1 MSKTLLSLAIMLIA
15 AFQLVSSQQI
25 NHWET
30 AIFNDDTW
38 RYFPGLSEPPA
49 TWRSA
54 GFNDTQ
60 WAQGKGGFG
69 YEDDDDNTLIPA
81 CTSVYLRIKF
91 TVSDTSKISLGV
103 LHMDYDDAFV
113 AYLND
118 VEIARSGITG
128 QYPAYTSLGANHDA
142 RMPSGGLPESFLLPK
157 ASLVKSLKQ
166 GVNVLAIQV
175 HQSSVNSS
183 DMSSNA
189 WLSFGIRNKTR
200 YFRSTPYWFYP
211 PDTQVPF
218 STSLPLIVIDTQGQT
233 IPDEPK
239 INGRM
244 KIIFREGEL
253 NTLTDSANVYDGWIG
268 IERRGASSYN
278 YPQRPYALETRD
290 DTLGNLNVSLLGM
303 PKENDWVLL
312 SNYNDKSL
320 VRNILAHELF
330 RRMGHYAPRMRLAE
344 VYVNGSYEGIYL
356 FGEKIKENKNR
367 VNISTLRPED
377 NDGDQLSGGYIF
389 KTDYTGYNDYWT
401 SNYSPVNRPG
411 GRVNFVYYEPKVEEL
426 TSAQKKYIQAYVDTL
441 EGALYGPSFDNQLS
455 GYRNFI
461 DVHSFVDYFI
471 IGELSRNVDAYKKS
485 RFFHKTRTSKSK
497 LVYSGPTW
505 DFDWAWK
512 NLNDCYLLRNIE
524 GAGWAYRIN
533 ECNVSPVPPSWE
545 VKMLEDPY
553 FSNTLHSRYFQLR
566 KSLLSMES
574 MIGIID
580 SVAALVNEA
589 QARHFA
595 KFQLMGTSGPAP
607 EIDAPSTTYAGE
619 LAKLKYWISTRV
631 SWLDDNMP
639 GTAFTG
645 VLPVQEE
652 VQLLLF
658 PNPVQ
663 ETLYIESEEN
673 IESVLIYSLAGA
685 EVIRL
690 RPASDVVAI
699 PVQALPAGQYLVR
712 MVTGSG
718 LTLSRKIEK
727 R

>member
-1 MSKTLLSLAIMLIA
+1 MHKFFYSLAVLM
-15 AFQLVSSQQI
+15 FVSLQPANAQQI

-30 AIFNDDTW
+30 AIFSDDTW
-38 RYFPGLSEPPA
+38 RYFPGLSEPPS
-49 TWRSA
+49 TWRNPT
-54 GFNDTQ
+54 FNDTS

-69 YEDDDDNTLIPA
+69 YEDGDDNTIIPS

-91 TVSDTSKISLGV
+91 TAADTSKISLGV

-118 VEIARSGITG
+118 VEIARAGING
-128 QYPAYTSLGANHDA
+128 QYPAYNALGANHDA
-142 RMPSGGLPESFLLPK
+142 RMPTGGLPESFTLSKALLTK
-157 ASLVKSLKQ
+157 ALKQ
-166 GVNVLAIQV
+166 GTNVLAIQV
-175 HQSSVNSS
+175 HQSSANSS

-189 WLSFGIRNKTR
+189 WLSFGIKNKNT
-200 YFRSTPYWFYP
+200 YFRSTPTWFYAP
-211 PDTQVPF
+211 ETVF
-218 STSLPLIVIDTQGQT
+218 STNLPLILIDTEGQT

-239 INGRM
+239 INARM
-244 KIIFREGEL
+244 KIIYREGEQ
-253 NTLTDSANVYDGWIG
+253 NSLTDSANVYDGWIG
-268 IERRGASSYN
+268 IERRGSSSYN
-278 YPQRPYALETRD
+278 YPQRPYALETRN
-290 DTLGNLNVSLLGM
+290 DTMGNLNVSLLGM

-312 SNYNDKSL
+312 SNYNDKSF

-377 NDGDQLSGGYIF
+377 NEGDQLSGGYIF

-411 GRVNFVYYEPKVEEL
+411 GRVNFVYYEPKAEEL
-426 TSAQKKYIQAYVDTL
+426 TEAQKNYIKAYVDTL
-441 EGALYGPSFDNQLS
+441 EGALYGPSFDSQTV

-505 DFDWAWK
+505 DYDWAWK
-512 NLNDCYLLRNIE
+512 NLNDCYLLRNMD

-545 VKMLEDPY
+545 VKMLEDKY
-553 FSNTLHSRYFQLR
+553 FSSTLYNRYFKLR
-566 KSLLSMES
+566 EGLLSMQS
-574 MIGIID
+574 MNALID
-580 SVAALVNEA
+580 SVAALLSEA
-589 QARHFA
+589 QVRHFA
-595 KFQLMGTSGPAP
+595 KFRLLGASGPAP

-619 LAKLKYWISTRV
+619 IAKLKNWISTRV
-631 SWLDDNMP
+631 SWLDDNMLGSP
-639 GTAFTG
+639 FTDAELVG
-645 VLPVQEE
+645 EE
-652 VQLLLF
+652 VQLLMF

-663 ETLYIESEEN
+663 ETLYVESEE
-673 IESVLIYSLAGA
+673 VLHSLTVYSMTGA
-685 EVIRL
+685 ELMRL
-690 RPASDVVAI
+690 RPATDVVAI
-699 PVQALPAGQYLVR
+699 PVSALPGGHYVVR
-712 MVTGSG
+712 IVTRNGT
-718 LTLSRKIEK
+718 TLSRKFEK